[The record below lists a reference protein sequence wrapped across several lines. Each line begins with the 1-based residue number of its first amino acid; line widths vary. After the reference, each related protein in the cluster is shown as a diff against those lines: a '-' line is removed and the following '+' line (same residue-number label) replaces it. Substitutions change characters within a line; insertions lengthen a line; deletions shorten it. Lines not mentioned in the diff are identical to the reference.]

1 MPNKHAAGC
10 QCCAEGECSPCDKTI
25 SNVSVTMGSET
36 VSWSVNKAINAIPSC
51 LLLLTHCT
59 TKTEYD
65 LLDYYIDHAYD
76 GRIGDC
82 YQGFLNG
89 PRPGE
94 QNGCCNVTEPPGPG
108 GGGGPGVGGGPTPA
122 DTCVPCGVMVKLD
135 PDPVT
140 GEPGFPCQ
148 FNEYWILTQKLDDLT
163 AKVKIRVWDEYS
175 VELRFVINGANQDVQ
190 YKIARDTRW
199 SVERYLSY
207 SLTSYYNSNC
217 SLDSDCLVPTEDCE
231 SDIAG
236 INFDLYGQFHCDRG
250 VPFPA
255 ANYEFTSVRYMMCDA
270 TPTWNELTTST
281 YCLNEGCGFPD
292 VFCDPEGTVSDTQWN
307 DKPYGDP
314 LCFVNYWGEPQILGD
329 FNAFPIRTESGNS
342 RDPMFG
348 VLPAFNAAGTDPV
361 FLCNHEVIDGYGQ
374 FINNAMEPTR
384 CDEECGSYLLYR
396 AFYAGTLTKTCAAL
410 CGAHSIDFV
419 GTPEAAQDIT
429 AVFDGC
435 LLTQCSDTGSAPGA
449 ADNKCQI
456 WRSECCL
463 DSSPPVDVTVPTSNK
478 TAPNTITLT
487 ISCAP

>member
-10 QCCAEGECSPCDKTI
+10 ECCAEGECSPCDKTI

-36 VSWSVNKAINAIPSC
+36 VSWTVNKAINAIPGC

-59 TKTEYD
+59 AKTEYD

-82 YQGFLNG
+82 WQGFLNG

-94 QNGCCNVTEPPGPG
+94 QNGCCDVTEPPGPG
-108 GGGGPGVGGGPTPA
+108 GGGGGPGGGPTPA
-122 DTCVPCGVMVKLD
+122 DVCVPCGMMVEEL
-135 PDPVT
+135 
-140 GEPGFPCQ
+140 PGFPCQ
-148 FNEYWILTQKLDDLT
+148 FNEYWILAQKLDDLT

-175 VELRFVINGANQDVQ
+175 VQLKFVVNGANQDVQ
-190 YKIARDTRW
+190 YTIARDTRW

-217 SLDSDCLVPTEDCE
+217 SLDSDCQVPTEDCE
-231 SDIAG
+231 SDVAG
-236 INFDLYGQFHCDRG
+236 FPLDVYGQFHCKNG

-255 ANYEFTSVRYMMCDA
+255 VNYEHTSVRYMMCDS
-270 TPTWNELTTST
+270 TPVWNELTTST
-281 YCLNEGCGFPD
+281 YCLNEGCGFD
-292 VFCDPEGTVSDTQWN
+292 AIFCDPEGTVSDTQWN

-314 LCFVNYWGEPQILGD
+314 LCFVNYWGEPQIIGD
-329 FNAFPIRTESGNS
+329 FNAFPIRTETANS

-348 VLPAFNAAGTDPV
+348 VLPAQDAVGGDPP
-361 FLCNHEVIDGYGQ
+361 FLCNHEVINDFGNN
-374 FINNAMEPTR
+374 INSGMEPTR
-384 CDEECGSYLLYR
+384 CDETCGSYLLYR
-396 AFYAGTLTKTCAAL
+396 AFYSGTLTKTCTAL

-435 LLTQCSDTGSAPGA
+435 LLTQCSDTGGALGA
-449 ADNKCQI
+449 ADNKCHI
-456 WRSECCL
+456 WRSACCL
-463 DSSPPVDVTVPTSNK
+463 DASPPVDVTVPTSNK